1 MTAFTILRAL
11 PHVRRAWPGRDGSL
25 TFEQRDPAGQLRAGH
40 ISATGKITITPHR
53 TDPKLPDLHPHLAG
67 ELVVHRY
74 GRRAVV
80 LGRDRVHKL
89 LRAGR
94 ASGPAGAAHQV
105 GHVCRRAG
113 LACPAL
119 LAATSSHLEFTR
131 LPGQSLHALG
141 PAGLPGWERFADTWP
156 QVTAARLPLGSFTG
170 ADEAAVL
177 RRWLDMV
184 VAHQA
189 LPDLPHLTRAV
200 EQVCAE
206 LAQPAEPLVLSHR
219 DLHDKQFLWSG
230 SSLAVLDLD
239 TAAYAEPSLDLGNLL
254 THLELRALQGVWSA
268 EVAAAVADRLQALT
282 SRLPISPP
290 RLALYRRSAALR
302 LACVYAFR
310 PTSASWL
317 PAWLATHLSPSLASP
332 QKEN

>member
-1 MTAFTILRAL
+1 MTALTILRSL
-11 PHVRRAWPGRDGSL
+11 PQVRRAWPGADGSL
-25 TFEQRDPAGQLRAGH
+25 TFEQRDPDGRLRAGH
-40 ISATGKITITPHR
+40 ISATGKLTITPYG
-53 TDPKLPDLHPHLAG
+53 TDPKLPDLLPQLAG

-89 LRAGR
+89 LRPGR
-94 ASGPAGAAHQV
+94 ATGPAGAAHQV

-119 LAATSSHLEFTR
+119 LGATSSHLEFTR

-141 PAGLPGWERFADTWP
+141 AAGLAGWERFAEAWP
-156 QVTAARLPLGSFTG
+156 QVSAAQLPLASFTA

-184 VAHQA
+184 TVHRA
-189 LPDLPHLTRAV
+189 LPDLDHLQRAV
-200 EQVCAE
+200 EQVSAE
-206 LAQPAEPLVLSHR
+206 LQQEPEPLVLAHR
-219 DLHDKQFLWSG
+219 DLHDKQLLWSG

-254 THLELRALQGVWSA
+254 THLELRAQQGVWP
-268 EVAAAVADRLQALT
+268 AALAADIADRLQPLT
-282 SRLPISPP
+282 SRLPVSPA

-310 PTSASWL
+310 PASAAWL
-317 PAWLATHLSPSLASP
+317 PAWLETHLSPSSASP
-332 QKEN
+332 QK